1 MKRNIC
7 ALTLCLALLAGLL
20 TPTALAAGEK
30 PAFPQQPQSTT
41 VTAPDTAVF
50 TAQATGDPTYQWQA
64 KDESGWLDI
73 LGATRSTYTIRNT
86 ATAMN
91 GRQYRCQATN
101 ASGTTYSGTV
111 TLTVKKGPDY
121 VPPALKPITE
131 RVIHLPAPK
140 TGGKM
145 YYVFPQENDQYGAIF
160 SWNRSVDPEEGFE
173 PGLDYVLYLDLSA
186 KNGYTLDGLTPDFFL
201 VPGAEKVELSE
212 EFGRPRLTITWP
224 ITSGEHLYGVSATTT
239 NPSWTEP
246 HGALSLSTN
255 EAKAGTTVILTATRD
270 KNFVVKSAVYKEYD
284 PQANQW
290 IEHPCTSLG
299 NGKYSFVVKNDTTA
313 YVTFYNPSLPTL
325 DYEDIVH
332 DWQKNPVYFVS
343 TKGYMTGIEDGYFG
357 PEGGMTRAM
366 VATILYRMAG
376 APAVANAQTG
386 FEDVDAAAWYGP
398 AVAWAKE
405 KGMING
411 YSPTQ
416 FAPDDYISREQMAAL
431 LWRYA
436 GSPAPTQALTATD
449 QDSISDWAKSA
460 MAWASEKG
468 MFNAP
473 SAPTKLQPTA
483 YAFRIDM
490 AVMLWHYYGAPLY
503 KAN

>member
-1 MKRNIC
+1 MKRSIC

-30 PAFPQQPQSTT
+30 PAFSQQLQSTT

-101 ASGTTYSGTV
+101 ASGTTYSATV

-224 ITSGEHLYGVSATTT
+224 ITSGERIYHISSDTVGHFA
-239 NPSWTEP
+239 EDH
-246 HGALSLSTN
+246 HGTISLSADRAT
-255 EAKAGTTVILTATRD
+255 AGTTVILTTKPAP
-270 KNFVVKSAVYKEYD
+270 NYVVKSAVYSSGSDEDK
-284 PQANQW
+284 
-290 IEHPCTSLG
+290 PCKPLG
-299 NGKYSFVVKNDTTA
+299 NGKYSFVVGTGDTL
-313 YVTFYNPSLPTL
+313 VTVEFYDPSLPTL
-325 DYEDIVH
+325 SYEDIDR

-343 TKGYMTGIEDGYFG
+343 TKGYMTGIQDGYFG
-357 PEGGMTRAM
+357 PYWGMTRAM

-376 APAVANAQTG
+376 APAVANAQTS

-416 FAPDDYISREQMAAL
+416 FAPDDYITREQMAAL

>member
-1 MKRNIC
+1 MKRSIC
-7 ALTLCLALLAGLL
+7 ALTLCLALLTGLL

-30 PAFPQQPQSTT
+30 PAFSQQPQSTT

-50 TAQATGDPTYQWQA
+50 TTQATGDPTYQWQA
-64 KDESGWLDI
+64 KDENGWLDI

-101 ASGTTYSGTV
+101 ASGTTYSATV

-121 VPPALKPITE
+121 VPPALKPVTE

-224 ITSGEHLYGVSATTT
+224 ITSGERLYGVSATTT

-246 HGALSLSTN
+246 HGALSLSTD
-255 EAKAGTTVILTATRD
+255 EAKAGTTVILTATPD
-270 KNFVVKSAVYKEYD
+270 KNYVVKSAVYKEYD

-376 APAVANAQTG
+376 APAVADAQAS

-416 FAPDDYISREQMAAL
+416 FAPDDYITREQMAAL